1 MILDSVLT
9 QVQQF
14 SNLPVFHA
22 FCDLGND
29 LLLPAAQQASLRLEY
44 NGWQAL
50 NQSLKNVPLLTT
62 VRPHLTFAHAANA
75 FAEVATRF
83 VAVTYTDRARPKSL
97 NNNLV
102 AVFLFDF
109 SE

>member
-1 MILDSVLT
+1 MPFATLETISC
-9 QVQQF
+9 
-14 SNLPVFHA
+14 S
-22 FCDLGND
+22 
-29 LLLPAAQQASLRLEY
+29 LLLSRHPFASNTTGGRH
-44 NGWQAL
+44 QP
-50 NQSLKNVPLLTT
+50 SLKNVPLLTT